1 MKALVMPARAPK
13 RITAEQFLMHADA
26 MPARHELIDGRV
38 TVLPSGTSAHHRIAQ
53 RVVGAFQRQLP
64 GRPWRAASAAF
75 VPVDR
80 WSALLPDVVVTFDEQ
95 EGQER
100 RIAPRPV
107 IVVEVVLPETEAADR
122 GAKWLHY
129 REVEGLEHYVLIA
142 ADAHRVELFSRQ
154 GSHQWSYRNY
164 DDGLHRMLELSALDI
179 CLLLAEIYE
188 GVELASRRSA

>member
-53 RVVGAFQRQLP
+53 RVVGAFQ
-64 GRPWRAASAAF
+64 
-75 VPVDR
+75 
-80 WSALLPDVVVTFDEQ
+80 
-95 EGQER
+95 
-100 RIAPRPV
+100 RPV

-188 GVELASRRSA
+188 GVELASRPRRG